1 MKCPTDKHNNTSKLT
16 TLPGAIN
23 EANEAKA
30 WIGGLVHFLDRR
42 RSARA
47 GRRAVQH
54 PHHLGYGDNGTK
66 CFGAIAA
73 AAVLL
78 PCALA
83 AQDGSE
89 SKLELAPAAEHSAA
103 AETAPTRRPALSL
116 AEAVAISGVSPR
128 LDLTSFVQAK
138 VAGDGDD
145 SARFTGRAD
154 LFVDVSSKGLG
165 LWDGTLLRTH
175 AEARVSETNAGGVGG
190 AIWPQNSGAVLP
202 LTGEGVE
209 VTSIYLAQA
218 LGAKTNLL
226 VGKIN
231 AIDLLASDPFFG
243 GWGTKRFQNIA
254 FVAPPSGV
262 VPPTIMGSILTHQAG
277 DIGIT
282 AMVFDPEDRTN
293 DYWID
298 GLFSTGVNFS
308 LGASWTGQWG
318 GRGTSFG
325 LTATGSTSRGL
336 DLADILGPPGTITG
350 TRKGSYNAALQFGHD
365 LAGSTKGPSHI
376 GIYAN
381 AAIAD
386 GNPNPIEASFI
397 VGVAGHGLS
406 SGRSSDRWG
415 LGLYYYDFS
424 DTLQSV
430 TAPLVEFDD
439 EAGIEAWYALAISPN
454 ADLSLNAQVIDPA
467 RGDNAVNAILGARLG
482 LSF

>member
-1 MKCPTDKHNNTSKLT
+1 MH
-16 TLPGAIN
+16 
-23 EANEAKA
+23 
-30 WIGGLVHFLDRR
+30 GLVVLSTFLI
-42 RSARA
+42 A
-47 GRRAVQH
+47 GVAH
-54 PHHLGYGDNGTK
+54 
-66 CFGAIAA
+66 
-73 AAVLL
+73 
-78 PCALA
+78 

-89 SKLELAPAAEHSAA
+89 NNVESVPAAEQSAA
-103 AETAPTRRPALSL
+103 AETASTHSPALSL
-116 AEAVAISGVSPR
+116 DEAVAISGVSPR
-128 LDLTSFVQAK
+128 LDLTSFVQSK

-154 LFVDVSSKGLG
+154 LFIDISSEGLG

-175 AEARVSETNAGGVGG
+175 TEARASETNAGGVGG

-202 LTGEGVE
+202 VTGEGVE

-243 GWGTKRFQNIA
+243 GWGTKRFQNLA
-254 FVAPPSGV
+254 FVAPPNGV
-262 VPPTIMGSILTHQAG
+262 LPPTIMGSLLAHQAG

-282 AMVFDPEDRTN
+282 AMVFDPEDRTD

-308 LGASWTGQWG
+308 LGATWRGQWG
-318 GRGTSFG
+318 GRETSFG
-325 LTATGSTSRGL
+325 LSATGSTSRGI
-336 DLADILGPPGTITG
+336 DLADILGPPGIIKG
-350 TRKGSYNAALQFGHD
+350 TRKGSYNVGLQFGHD
-365 LAGSTKGPSHI
+365 LAGSTTGPSHI

-397 VGVAGHGLS
+397 VGFAGHGLIS
-406 SGRSSDRWG
+406 DRSSDRWG
-415 LGLYYYDFS
+415 LGFYYYDFS

-430 TAPLVEFDD
+430 AAPLVEFDD

-467 RGDNAVNAILGARLG
+467 RGDNAVNTILGARLV